1 VKHLFQDAMQGLSE
15 GRYAKR
21 PCIAPF
27 EEPCETSFEEPCETP
42 FEESA
47 CLFFLKN
54 EPKSYI
60 FALNSNE
67 KFKKR

>member
-1 VKHLFQDAMQGLSE
+1 MKQLFQDAMQGLSE

-21 PCIAPF
+21 PCIAPL
-27 EEPCETSFEEPCETP
+27 EEPCETS